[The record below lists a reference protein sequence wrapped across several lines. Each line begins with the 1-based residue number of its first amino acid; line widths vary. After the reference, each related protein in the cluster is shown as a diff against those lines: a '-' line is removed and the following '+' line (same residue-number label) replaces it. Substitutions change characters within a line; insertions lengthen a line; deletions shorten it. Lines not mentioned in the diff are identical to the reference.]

1 MLMIPE
7 RWQQVKAVL
16 EQALDLA
23 PEQRKGFLDDACQDD
38 QALRQEVDSL
48 LQEENEDA
56 DGPLQSPVNVSMK
69 DVAREAE
76 CWAGHRIGSYE
87 IIELIGEG
95 GMGSLFRAARAD
107 EQYKKQ
113 VAIKIVK
120 QGLTTPFAL
129 ARFRAER
136 QILANLEH
144 PNIARLLDGGTSENG
159 VPYVVMEFVEGR
171 PIDAFC
177 DDHKLTIDARLQ
189 IFLEVCSA
197 VQYAHRRLIVHRD
210 LKPNNIL
217 VTREGAPKLI
227 DFGIAKILDPEAS
240 DGIDQGTTGLRILTP
255 AYASPE
261 QVKGEPITTAS
272 DVYSLGVVLYE
283 LLTGHPPYRVAL
295 RTPETLA
302 RAACE
307 QEPEKPSLAVRRT
320 ASTEEGR
327 KEVTPETISASRR
340 SRQEKLSAQLG
351 GDLDNITL
359 MALRKEPER
368 RYGSVEQFAEDIR
381 RHLENLPV
389 SAHGDSL
396 HYRAR
401 KFATRH
407 RAGIS
412 AAAVA
417 GLALIMGTAVSL
429 REAHVARA
437 ERARAEKRFNDVRR
451 LANSLIFEIHD
462 SVSAVPGTTATR
474 KLIVERGLEY
484 LDSLSQESTADTSLM
499 AELASAYGRIGEAQ
513 GGQFA
518 ANLGDTTGAL
528 RSFQKALEIR
538 KQIYVAGPQS
548 VDNIIALANSYCAV
562 SEKLL
567 SSGRTAEAYQDVQ
580 QAVAL
585 GEKALLSHPQDARV
599 VQELA
604 SDYDAEADILGGNFN
619 LSNLGDRNAALAA
632 RRKNM
637 EVTERLAKLRP
648 GDESAQRSMGA
659 AVVRMGDQLLLSGQ
673 RQASLQQY
681 LAAQSLLANL
691 VTHSP
696 TPKLQDNLHG
706 VYQRI
711 SVVRMANGEY
721 AEAVKAA
728 RETLA
733 LSSRLTAAD
742 PRDEWAQLSLADDY
756 SNLADAVSRTANWQE
771 AISAANRSLSIMS
784 ALLAHDTNNVEV
796 QGVQSAALNTAG
808 AVYQRAGNEK
818 VALSYYR
825 KSLEITARIYGG
837 DPKNEDARLRLA
849 ADYNSIASAFLG
861 LGDAGGAAKA
871 YEEAMTLAT
880 ISDSASPSEEALY
893 VIANSYAGQG
903 DAQMKLAE
911 KERQSGR
918 KLPLLQK
925 ACGLFDQSLKV
936 WGAIREPGTMSPNGF
951 YSVAPAAVAAQ
962 LMSCRSAVQDF

>member
-1 MLMIPE
+1 MIPE

-16 EQALDLA
+16 EQVLDLV
-23 PEQRKGFLDDACQDD
+23 PEQRKAFLEDACRDD
-38 QALRQEVDSL
+38 HALRQEVESL
-48 LQEENEDA
+48 LLEED
-56 DGPLQSPVNVSMK
+56 DGGDGFLQSPVRVSLK
-69 DVAREAE
+69 NGPLKERPLVG
-76 CWAGHRIGSYE
+76 CRIGPYQILE
-87 IIELIGEG
+87 MIGEG
-95 GMGSLFRAARAD
+95 GMGTLYRAARAD
-107 EQYKKQ
+107 DQYRKQ
-113 VAIKIVK
+113 VAIKLVRV
-120 QGLTTPFAL
+120 GLTTPLAL
-129 ARFRAER
+129 ERFRVER

-144 PNIARLLDGGTSENG
+144 PNIARLLEGGTTQDEI
-159 VPYVVMEFVEGR
+159 PYVVMELVDGQ
-171 PIDAFC
+171 PIAEFC
-177 DDHKLTIDARLQ
+177 DDHQLTIDARLK

-210 LKPNNIL
+210 IKPNNIL
-217 VTREGAPKLI
+217 VTREGSPKLI

-240 DGIDQGTTGLRILTP
+240 DGIDQATMGLRILTP

-261 QVKGEPITTAS
+261 QVKCEPITTAS

-307 QEPEKPSLAVRRT
+307 QEPEKPSLAVLRT
-320 ASTEEGR
+320 AFTTEER
-327 KEVTPETISASRR
+327 RAKVTPETVSTSRG
-340 SRQEKLSAQLG
+340 SLPGKLSAQLR
-351 GDLDNITL
+351 GDLDNIIL

-381 RHLENLPV
+381 RHFENLPV

-396 HYRAR
+396 QYRAR
-401 KFATRH
+401 KFVTRH

-437 ERARAEKRFNDVRR
+437 ERARAERRFNDVRR

-462 SVSAVPGTTATR
+462 SVSAVPGSTATR

-484 LDSLSQESTADTSLM
+484 LDSLSQESTADISLM
-499 AELASAYGRIGEAQ
+499 AELASAYRRIGEAQ

-528 RSFQKALEIR
+528 RSFQNALEIR
-538 KQIYVAGPQS
+538 KQIYAADPRS
-548 VDNIIALANSYCAV
+548 LDNIMALADSYRAV

-567 SSGRTAEAYQDVQ
+567 SSGQTAEAYQDVE

-585 GEKALLSHPQDARV
+585 GEKALPSHPQDAGLL
-599 VQELA
+599 QELA
-604 SDYDAEADILGGNFN
+604 SDYEGEADILGGNFN

-637 EVTERLAKLRP
+637 EVAERLAKLRP
-648 GDESAQRSMGA
+648 EDESAQRSLGA

-673 RQASLQQY
+673 RQGSLQQY
-681 LAAQSLLANL
+681 VAAQALFAKL

-706 VYQRI
+706 VCQRI
-711 SVVRMANGEY
+711 SVVRLANGEY
-721 AEAVKAA
+721 ADAVKAA
-728 RETLA
+728 RDTLA

-742 PRDEWAQLSLADDY
+742 PRDKWAQLSLAEDY
-756 SNLADAVSRTANWQE
+756 SNVADSVSRTAKWQE
-771 AISAANRSLSIMS
+771 AIPAAKRSLSIMS
-784 ALLAHDTNNVEV
+784 ALLADDPSNVEL
-796 QGVQSAALNTAG
+796 QGVQSAAMNTAG
-808 AVYQRAGNEK
+808 AVYQRAGNENF
-818 VALSYYR
+818 ALSYYR
-825 KSLEITARIYGG
+825 KSLEITARIYAG

-849 ADYNSIASAFLG
+849 ADYNSIASALLG
-861 LGDAGGAAKA
+861 QGDARGAADA
-871 YEEAMTLAT
+871 YEKGMTLAT

-911 KERQSGR
+911 REKQSDR
-918 KLPLLQK
+918 LPRLQK
-925 ACGLFDQSLKV
+925 ACSLFNQSLKT
-936 WGAIREPGTMSPNGF
+936 WGAVREPGTISPNGF
-951 YSVAPAAVAAQ
+951 SSVMPGVVAGRLKQ
-962 LMSCRSAVQDF
+962 CR

>member
-1 MLMIPE
+1 MIPE

-16 EQALDLA
+16 EQVLDLA
-23 PEQRKGFLDDACQDD
+23 PEQRKAFLDDACRDD
-38 QALRQEVDSL
+38 HALQQEVESL
-48 LQEENEDA
+48 LLEAGDGED
-56 DGPLQSPVNVSMK
+56 GLLQSPVHVTLKNWSL
-69 DVAREAE
+69 REGPLVG
-76 CWAGHRIGSYE
+76 CRIGPYQILE
-87 IIELIGEG
+87 MIGEG
-95 GMGSLFRAARAD
+95 GMGTLYRAARAD
-107 EQYKKQ
+107 DQYRKQ
-113 VAIKIVK
+113 VAIKLVRM
-120 QGLTTPFAL
+120 GLTTPLAL
-129 ARFRAER
+129 ERFRDER

-144 PNIARLLDGGTSENG
+144 PNIARLLEGGATEDG
-159 VPYVVMEFVEGR
+159 VPYVVMELVDGQ
-171 PIDAFC
+171 PLADFC
-177 DDHKLTIDARLQ
+177 DDHHLTIDARLK

-210 LKPNNIL
+210 IKPNNIL
-217 VTREGAPKLI
+217 VTREGSPKLI

-240 DGIDQGTTGLRILTP
+240 DGINQATTGLRVLTP

-320 ASTEEGR
+320 AFATEEGR
-327 KEVTPETISASRR
+327 EEVTPETVSASRQ
-340 SRQEKLSAQLG
+340 SRPGKLSAQLG
-351 GDLDNITL
+351 GDLDNIIL

-538 KQIYVAGPQS
+538 KQIYAAGPQS

-567 SSGRTAEAYQDVQ
+567 SSGRTAEAYQDVH

-585 GEKALLSHPQDARV
+585 GEKALPSHPQDARV
-599 VQELA
+599 LQELA
-604 SDYDAEADILGGNFN
+604 SDYDVEADILGGNFN
-619 LSNLGDRNAALAA
+619 LSNLGDRSAALAA

-637 EVTERLAKLRP
+637 EVTERLARLRP

-681 LAAQSLLANL
+681 LAAQSLFANL

-728 RETLA
+728 RDTLA

-756 SNLADAVSRTANWQE
+756 SNLADAVSRTANRQE
-771 AISAANRSLSIMS
+771 AISAANRSLSVMS
-784 ALLAHDTNNVEV
+784 ALLAHDPNNVEV

-808 AVYQRAGNEK
+808 TVYQRAGNEK

-825 KSLEITARIYGG
+825 KSLEITARIYAQ

-849 ADYNSIASAFLG
+849 ADYNSIASALLG
-861 LGDAGGAAKA
+861 QGDAGGAAEA
-871 YEEAMTLAT
+871 YERAMTLAT

-911 KERQSGR
+911 KERQSSR

-936 WGAIREPGTMSPNGF
+936 WSAIREPGTMSPNGF
-951 YSVAPAAVAAQ
+951 YSVAPAAVVAQ
-962 LMSCRSAVQDF
+962 LKSCRSEVQGF